1 MSKIVGNEKLA
12 LINVVGIEMNK
23 NNLEWWTIEE
33 KDYGVMK
40 GGGTD

>member
-1 MSKIVGNEKLA
+1 MSKLVGNEKLA